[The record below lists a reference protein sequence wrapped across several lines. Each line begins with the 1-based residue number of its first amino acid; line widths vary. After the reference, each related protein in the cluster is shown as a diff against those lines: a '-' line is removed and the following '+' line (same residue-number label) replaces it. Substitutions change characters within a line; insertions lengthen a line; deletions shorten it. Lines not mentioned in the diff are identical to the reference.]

1 MFTFTVNGE
10 PVPQPRARIST
21 RGGFGR
27 AYVPSAHPIHEYRA
41 AIAAA
46 AVAAGVTRS
55 AGHVRMLIHCVFV
68 RPKSHFLKSGLRAT
82 APKFLKSDTDN
93 LLKGIMDALTGIAYE
108 DDRQVGD
115 ERLIKS
121 WGLESFTRVEIDEIP
136 A

>member
-27 AYVPSAHPIHEYRA
+27 AYVPAQHPIHDFRA
-41 AIAAA
+41 AVAAA

-55 AGHVRMLIHCVFV
+55 AGHVRVLVVCSFA
-68 RPKSHFLKSGLRAT
+68 RPKSHYLKSGLRTT
-82 APKFLKSDTDN
+82 APEFVRCDVDN
-93 LLKGIMDALTGIAYE
+93 LLKGILDALTGIAYE

-121 WGLESFTRVEIDEIP
+121 WGMESFTRVEIW
-136 A
+136 